1 MRGNGCGGEMGPCGG
16 QVLPVRGEGVLG
28 SPASGPQPRGHPEL
42 PVPRPSQR
50 RCSPTPWPP
59 HCWASVVP
67 VQRCSPAGH
76 RAYGSPREFWEVFS
90 PAPPTPPAW
99 RWGTTCFCGGCQA
112 QWGRINLALSLPT
125 SPKYG
130 VGLPCLP
137 GGDSRSAGVPRCHLR
152 GSPRA
157 RSPPLPVPKHPDAGQ
172 HMRD

>member
-1 MRGNGCGGEMGPCGG
+1 MRGNGCGGEMGPRGG

-42 PVPRPSQR
+42 PVPRQSQSR
-50 RCSPTPWPP
+50 RSPTPRPP
-59 HCWASVVP
+59 RRRASVVP

-90 PAPPTPPAW
+90 PAPLTPPGMALGNHVFL
-99 RWGTTCFCGGCQA
+99 RRLPGTAGKNKFSSY
-112 QWGRINLALSLPT
+112 RLPT

-137 GGDSRSAGVPRCHLR
+137 GGGSRSAGVPRCHLR
-152 GSPRA
+152 GSPGA
-157 RSPPLPVPKHPDAGQ
+157 RPPPAASPKTP
-172 HMRD
+172 